1 MGEEK
6 KHISNKLRRC
16 RRLSGY
22 KQREV
27 AKLLGLKSSARLA
40 RWEKGKSFPS
50 VPNLLKLSA
59 LYSTLAN
66 DFYFE
71 LYQCYKKDLT
81 KQQVRFKKKKK

>member
-1 MGEEK
+1 MSAEK
-6 KHISNKLRRC
+6 KFIINKLRR
-16 RRLSGY
+16 RRRQLGY

-27 AKLLGLKSSARLA
+27 SKLLGLKSSARLA

-71 LYQCYKKDLT
+71 LYLQ
-81 KQQVRFKKKKK
+81 FKKAMKKQESRFNKRKK